1 MNAYDNTIRYTDG
14 FLASFDHFYCRK
26 TNSFF
31 GYALYF
37 GYGEDIFDDNRKLF
51 LHASPVPSYYQL
63 HVPFF
68 NLVVQNI

>member
-14 FLASFDHFYCRK
+14 FLASLITLLQK
-26 TNSFF
+26 TKLFF

-37 GYGEDIFDDNRKLF
+37 GSWRGYFLMIIEKLF
-51 LHASPVPSYYQL
+51 LHASPGPVLLSTACAI
-63 HVPFF
+63 F